1 MQDAKVHRCQCPCC
15 ADGRDDP
22 EHERHAQLNLLLS
35 RCDEQQRR
43 WWVAWEANYL
53 GHGGAAFMSLVTGL
67 HPETIRRGQAEL
79 AAGLTTRPSDR
90 VRLPGAGRPP
100 VEKKHLGSSGA

>member
-53 GHGGAAFMSLVTGL
+53 GHGGVAFMSLV
-67 HPETIRRGQAEL
+67 
-79 AAGLTTRPSDR
+79 
-90 VRLPGAGRPP
+90 
-100 VEKKHLGSSGA
+100 